1 MKNLKYIIIALV
13 CIGLSSCMN
22 NDWDTPQTT
31 NAYGNNSITESN
43 VVTIAS
49 LKTTYASAISATQN
63 SYQLIED
70 NIQIKGRITGNDI
83 EGNIFNNVA
92 IEDGSG
98 SILIGIA
105 QGGLFGYLPVG
116 QEIIVNLK
124 GLYIGSYGQQAQIGT
139 PYTNPRGATYVSRMN
154 RFLWND
160 HFKLIGKA
168 DATSVTA
175 EEFDVTRINDDASYL
190 ESNSGKLMTIKNVS
204 FEGADGKKV
213 FATESEKDAANSV
226 NRALTGINSNQ
237 LVVRTSTYADFAAL
251 PLPTGRVNITGIFT
265 RFRNTWQILIRQKSD
280 IQTIQ

>member
-49 LKTTYASAISATQN
+49 LKTTYASVISATQN
-63 SYQLIED
+63 SYKQIED
-70 NIQIKGRITGNDI
+70 DIQIKGRITGNDI

-124 GLYIGSYGQQAQIGT
+124 GLYIGSYGQQAQI
-139 PYTNPRGATYVSRMN
+139 
-154 RFLWND
+154 
-160 HFKLIGKA
+160 
-168 DATSVTA
+168 
-175 EEFDVTRINDDASYL
+175 
-190 ESNSGKLMTIKNVS
+190 
-204 FEGADGKKV
+204 
-213 FATESEKDAANSV
+213 
-226 NRALTGINSNQ
+226 
-237 LVVRTSTYADFAAL
+237 
-251 PLPTGRVNITGIFT
+251 
-265 RFRNTWQILIRQKSD
+265 
-280 IQTIQ
+280 

>member
-22 NDWDTPQTT
+22 NDWDTPQTA

-70 NIQIKGRITGNDI
+70 NIQIKRSHHRKRSSKVTSL
-83 EGNIFNNVA
+83 NNVA

-175 EEFDVTRINDDASYL
+175 EEFDITRINDASYL

-204 FEGADGKKV
+204 FEGADGK
-213 FATESEKDAANSV
+213 ESVCYCSLKKML
-226 NRALTGINSNQ
+226 LT
-237 LVVRTSTYADFAAL
+237 A
-251 PLPTGRVNITGIFT
+251 
-265 RFRNTWQILIRQKSD
+265 
-280 IQTIQ
+280 

>member
-22 NDWDTPQTT
+22 NDWDTPQTA

-160 HFKLIGKA
+160 HFKLIGNA

-175 EEFDVTRINDDASYL
+175 EEFDVARINDASYL

-226 NRALTGINSNQ
+226 NRALTSINSNQ

>member
-22 NDWDTPQTT
+22 NDWDTPQTA

-105 QGGLFGYLPVG
+105 QG
-116 QEIIVNLK
+116 
-124 GLYIGSYGQQAQIGT
+124 
-139 PYTNPRGATYVSRMN
+139 
-154 RFLWND
+154 D
-160 HFKLIGKA
+160 
-168 DATSVTA
+168 
-175 EEFDVTRINDDASYL
+175 
-190 ESNSGKLMTIKNVS
+190 
-204 FEGADGKKV
+204 KK
-213 FATESEKDAANSV
+213 SS
-226 NRALTGINSNQ
+226 
-237 LVVRTSTYADFAAL
+237 ST
-251 PLPTGRVNITGIFT
+251 
-265 RFRNTWQILIRQKSD
+265 
-280 IQTIQ
+280 

>member
-1 MKNLKYIIIALV
+1 M
-13 CIGLSSCMN
+13 
-22 NDWDTPQTT
+22 
-31 NAYGNNSITESN
+31 
-43 VVTIAS
+43 
-49 LKTTYASAISATQN
+49 
-63 SYQLIED
+63 
-70 NIQIKGRITGNDI
+70 
-83 EGNIFNNVA
+83 
-92 IEDGSG
+92 
-98 SILIGIA
+98 
-105 QGGLFGYLPVG
+105 
-116 QEIIVNLK
+116 
-124 GLYIGSYGQQAQIGT
+124 YIGSYGQQAQIGT

-160 HFKLIGKA
+160 HFKLIGNA

-175 EEFDVTRINDDASYL
+175 EEFDVTRINDASYL